1 MKTLRITGL
10 MVLFCSLF
18 LLTSC
23 FDDDTTLGTGTIS
36 EITIDSTSIA
46 EVYNIDKNE
55 TLVINPVVSQ
65 TNPDKPLSYTW
76 EMELEAVA
84 HDSQFTFVGKE
95 LGSYNCRLIVENSDG
110 KAFFAFKLH
119 VNSPYEEGI
128 TVLSHDAQGRGHLA
142 FMLTPP
148 DGSEPTGFLQ
158 QECFTVN
165 NPDMQMT
172 SYPADML
179 QSGGNLIIACRG
191 SEETGEPG
199 AIYYMNEKTF
209 VVENDLSAPE
219 YPDFRPTRMAIPSV
233 SSSGLA
239 YPILCENGNCY
250 EFSITEGALAK
261 PTKMRYNYAQTM
273 AIHDGGAAG
282 NYNLLFWD
290 KEVGGLSVIMGGY
303 GPYYC
308 SKTYLLQREACK
320 GSDNYFNGRS
330 IVKMELVRLTAEQ
343 KKTERP
349 LLLVITTVGGMFQK
363 TLLGTSFWEHNFET
377 MENVLVDNGGSKM
390 CGIGAAPLTETTP
403 CVANHTYYSMLFAD
417 GNKVRRWNYTSSQM
431 ITQAD
436 VLQTIGSSK
445 AVITGLEM
453 SADHTLTYVAF
464 YEPEQSGLNGSVWVI
479 DTDKGDILKKY
490 DNVCYKPVKIM
501 YKKK

>member
-1 MKTLRITGL
+1 
-10 MVLFCSLF
+10 
-18 LLTSC
+18 
-23 FDDDTTLGTGTIS
+23 
-36 EITIDSTSIA
+36 
-46 EVYNIDKNE
+46 
-55 TLVINPVVSQ
+55 
-65 TNPDKPLSYTW
+65 
-76 EMELEAVA
+76 
-84 HDSQFTFVGKE
+84 
-95 LGSYNCRLIVENSDG
+95 
-110 KAFFAFKLH
+110 
-119 VNSPYEEGI
+119 
-128 TVLSHDAQGRGHLA
+128 
-142 FMLTPP
+142 
-148 DGSEPTGFLQ
+148 
-158 QECFTVN
+158 
-165 NPDMQMT
+165 
-172 SYPADML
+172 
-179 QSGGNLIIACRG
+179 
-191 SEETGEPG
+191 
-199 AIYYMNEKTF
+199 
-209 VVENDLSAPE
+209 
-219 YPDFRPTRMAIPSV
+219 MAIPSV

-290 KEVGGLSVIMGGY
+290 KGVGGLSVIMGGY

-349 LLLVITTVGGMFQK
+349 LVLVITTAGGMFQK

-436 VLQTIGSSK
+436 VLQTVGSGK